1 MQPTIIGERIIADGL
16 ERLTFRFHSTDGRA
30 KPSVGDY
37 LCDLSS
43 FFSPLKLDMP
53 GRHTWDGY
61 TFCACH
67 SVVLL
72 PETRVQEA
80 CTRNLRKFIAPNFD
94 ASSCTNFKFGRYIQS
109 VNALKSVKNLGE
121 KGAWTYPGTA
131 QFFWVPHIISG
142 TGKATKFKFG
152 RYIHRLHACEQ
163 KPLKNLG
170 EKGALAYPGTSQIF
184 KYPLLSQERLK
195 LYELPIL
202 YARSKYRSEQT
213 PITNFEKSSRGLVR
227 TLEIFRGTHILGASR
242 GRLCDSSGFLLY

>member
-1 MQPTIIGERIIADGL
+1 MAALSRQSATIFVIYLHSFRRWNLTCPDAIL
-16 ERLTFRFHSTDGRA
+16 ETAIPSARA
-30 KPSVGDY
+30 IP
-37 LCDLSS
+37 LCYYPRHA
-43 FFSPLKLDMP
+43 FKKL
-53 GRHTWDGY
+53 
-61 TFCACH
+61 
-67 SVVLL
+67 
-72 PETRVQEA
+72 VQETCA
-80 CTRNLRKFIAPNFD
+80 SFD

-142 TGKATKFKFG
+142 TGKARKFKFG

-195 LYELPIL
+195 L
-202 YARSKYRSEQT
+202 RTS
-213 PITNFEKSSRGLVR
+213 NFVC
-227 TLEIFRGTHILGASR
+227 TF
-242 GRLCDSSGFLLY
+242 